1 MGQLAT
7 LSLIIYLSEI
17 LHTQKCPACEG
28 ASLVGLAAGALVP
41 PETKCPTEE
50 KAVVNLSST
59 GQITNEAIVSVTT
72 FCPTSYCKGLPVP
85 QTVLS

>member
-7 LSLIIYLSEI
+7 LSLIISLGET
-17 LHTQKCPACEG
+17 LHTRKCPACEG
-28 ASLVGLAAGALVP
+28 ASLVGLAAGAPVP

-50 KAVVNLSST
+50 QVVVNISST
-59 GQITNEAIVSVTT
+59 GQVTNEAIASVTT